1 MNKNNKNKIELLAP
15 AGDMERLQVAV
26 AHGADAVYL
35 GGTSLGLRAKAKN
48 FTMTQIKE
56 AVKYA
61 HAHGVKVFVTANV
74 FAHNEDYDGMENYF
88 CKLAEMGV
96 DALIISDPGVF
107 SVAKNSVRTRKKAGG
122 EADFAEGK
130 ITEPEMEI
138 HVSTQ
143 ANITSYQSALFWAGL
158 GASRVVLARE
168 LSLTEIKEIHK
179 KAGDKILL
187 ETFVHGSM
195 CMAYSGR
202 CLLSAFITHR
212 GANRGECTNACRF
225 KYALQEEKRTGDYH
239 PIYEDDG
246 GTFILNSKDLCMVH
260 HIPEMLDAGISSLKI
275 EGRMKTPFYVATVVK
290 TYREALDDYHK
301 DPALYHDKKDYY
313 LSELIK
319 SSNRDFS
326 TGFYL
331 GPPGTD
337 GQIYHE
343 DSRGQTHN
351 FIAIVRDY
359 DQNTGI
365 ATLEQRNKFSLG
377 EEVEFLR
384 AKRPNFSQKVSFLTD
399 EHDNDLQSAPHAQQI
414 LKMKVDMPVSPLD
427 ILRGRI

>member
-1 MNKNNKNKIELLAP
+1 MPNLDINYKNKVELLAP

-48 FTMTQIKE
+48 FDMNQIKE

-61 HAHGVKVFVTANV
+61 HARGVKVFVTANV
-74 FAHNEDYDGMENYF
+74 FAHNEDYTGMTEYF
-88 CKLAEMGV
+88 QELAEISV

-107 SVAKNSVRTRKKAGG
+107 SVAKSAVP
-122 EADFAEGK
+122 D
-130 ITEPEMEI
+130 MEI
-138 HVSTQ
+138 HISTQ
-143 ANITSYQSALFWAGL
+143 ANITSYQSSLFWAGL

-168 LSLTEIKEIHK
+168 LSLTEIKEIYQK
-179 KAGDKILL
+179 TKDKILL

-195 CMAYSGR
+195 CVAYSGR
-202 CLLSAFITHR
+202 CMLSAFMTHR

-225 KYALQEEKRTGDYH
+225 KYVLQEEKRAGDYY

-246 GTFILNSKDLCMVH
+246 GTFILNSKDLCMIH
-260 HIPEMLDAGISSLKI
+260 HIPQMLDAGIASLKI

-290 TYREALDDYHK
+290 TYREAIDDYYS
-301 DPALYHDKKDYY
+301 DPALYESKKDYY
-313 LSELIK
+313 ISELLK

-331 GPPGTD
+331 GLPGTD

-359 DQNTGI
+359 DETTGI
-365 ATLEQRNKFSLG
+365 ATLEQRNKFSVG

-384 AKRPNFSQKVSFLTD
+384 AKRPNFSQKVELLTD
-399 EHDNDLQSAPHAQQI
+399 EEGNHVQSAPHAQQI
-414 LKMKVDMPVSPLD
+414 LKMKVDEPVSPLD